1 VEDADDLMPVLPVP
15 PGAGPADE
23 HERSA
28 RWAELNR
35 RAQLGVHQ
43 EGEVSFT
50 LYADHP
56 AVRLELAMLAAAE
69 AEAHP
74 ELDIAALVGEG
85 HLVLAVEPRETT
97 PRALGSRPLP

>member
-1 VEDADDLMPVLPVP
+1 MDAADDEMPVLPVP
-15 PGAGPADE
+15 AGAGPRDE

-28 RWAELNR
+28 RWAALNR
-35 RAQLGVHQ
+35 RAQLTVHE
-43 EGEVSFT
+43 EGAASFT

-56 AVRLELAMLAAAE
+56 SVRLELATLAAAE

-85 HLVLAVEPRETT
+85 HLVLAVEPRGPAAIE
-97 PRALGSRPLP
+97 A

>member
-1 VEDADDLMPVLPVP
+1 MEDADDDLMPVLPVP
-15 PGAGPADE
+15 RDAGPQDE
-23 HERSA
+23 HERAA

-43 EGEVSFT
+43 EGAVSFT

-56 AVRLELAMLAAAE
+56 AVRLELAALAAAE
-69 AEAHP
+69 ADAHP

-85 HLVLAVEPRETT
+85 HLVLAIEPRADRQ
-97 PRALGSRPLP
+97 RALES